1 MNKQLKRYLTIT
13 LGTCISGVALNA
25 FFLPTTY

>member
-13 LGTCISGVALNA
+13 LGTCISGVALKA
-25 FFLPTTY
+25 AASPAWA